1 MFIINECSFV
11 MNILV
16 RIAVIV
22 GCVRPVLYVALAAKK
37 PKKRRKLK

>member
-1 MFIINECSFV
+1 

-22 GCVRPVLYVALAAKK
+22 GCVRPGAKVPEQCSIKALQGDGSGYYVK
-37 PKKRRKLK
+37 